1 MDVGLA
7 DYMASSGTEYMAK
20 RAMKKSESKAYK
32 ELLLHL
38 RARLRGDVNTMAD
51 AALKDASDARLS
63 IHMADAG
70 TDNFEQEFT
79 LSLLATDG
87 DTLEAIEA
95 ALVRI
100 EEGRYGLCEECQN
113 PIPKRRLQA
122 LPHTPHCVKCAEKVQ
137 LR

>member
-1 MDVGLA
+1 
-7 DYMASSGTEYMAK
+7 MAK
-20 RAMKKSESKAYK
+20 RPMKKADAKVYK
-32 ELLLHL
+32 QRLLQL

-79 LSLLATDG
+79 LSLLASDG

-95 ALVRI
+95 ALERI
-100 EEGRYGLCEECQN
+100 EDGKYGLCIECEN
-113 PIPKRRLQA
+113 TIPKTRLNA
-122 LPHTPHCVKCAEKVQ
+122 LPHTPFCVKCAEQAQ

>member
-1 MDVGLA
+1 
-7 DYMASSGTEYMAK
+7 MAK
-20 RAMKKSESKAYK
+20 RAMKKTEAKVYK
-32 ELLLHL
+32 EKLLDL

-51 AALKDASDARLS
+51 AALKDSSDAALS

-70 TDNFEQEFT
+70 TDNYEQEFT
-79 LSLLATDG
+79 LSLLASDG
-87 DTLEAIEA
+87 DTLASIEA

-100 EEGRYGLCEECQN
+100 EEGRFGLCEECEST
-113 PIPKRRLQA
+113 IPKTRLNA